1 MNPKIERQRQIV
13 DSILIELAELRLIN
27 LELKETD
34 PDFVTDFVFAI
45 GQHRH
50 TFEEQQVTD
59 HKNCISFVGGGG
71 KKEGVRG
78 LLLMFAN
85 TIEGGRE
92 AILDVSKVLNKMS

>member
-13 DSILIELAELRLIN
+13 DSILIEIAELRLIN
-27 LELKETD
+27 LELIATD
-34 PDFVTDFVFAI
+34 PDFVTEIFFGI

-59 HKNCISFVGGGG
+59 HKNCISFVGASG

-78 LLLMFAN
+78 LLLMFAD

-92 AILDVSKVLNKMS
+92 AILDVAQVLNKMS